1 MGSLDDLIK
10 ENEGKKGRIMVI
22 DKLPETT
29 TAIKNIFPDYEVF
42 GYTNIDESLK
52 ELGEKPE
59 FYDLILLDVDVRTSI
74 YEAEDMYNKL
84 RAYNKNVPIIF
95 HTGMDKSFKMSYKYL
110 EDVAGYCIQ
119 KGDMEIKNIVE
130 ELIKKYKEKC
140 KDGK

>member
-10 ENEGKKGRIMVI
+10 ENEVKKGRIMVI
-22 DKLPETT
+22 DKLPETA

-42 GYTNIDESLK
+42 GYPNIDESLK
-52 ELGEKPE
+52 ELEKNPL

-74 YEAEDMYNKL
+74 YEAEEMYNKL
-84 RAYNKNVPIIF
+84 RVYNKDVPIIF

-110 EDVAGYCIQ
+110 EGVAGYCIQ

-130 ELIKKYKEKC
+130 ELIRKYKERK
-140 KDGK
+140 